1 MSGYFVPALI
11 VLIALIS
18 IGVIITVADNML
30 RIEANQMGADKTSE
44 RFGIFPGMKEI
55 FRPKV
60 AAHAKGLN
68 VHVLKQGHDILL
80 QGAAEE
86 VVDSSKSA
94 KTFAVKPTNFIG
106 LSPIPKVEVEVGDEV
121 KAGDVLF
128 FDKKV
133 PEVKFVAPVSGEV
146 VEINR
151 GEKRRITEVVILG
164 DSDIKY
170 KALTAPA
177 LDSDRQVIVD
187 FLLECGGWAHFTQ
200 RPYDVVPAP
209 GDVPRDIFIS
219 TFDSAPLAPNLSFIV
234 QGREDAFQK
243 GLDVLNTLTDGAV
256 HLGIDARVDASP
268 SAAFTNAQGVKKHY
282 FSGQHPIGNVGVQI
296 HNIAPIAP
304 SHKVWTLDIQSVI
317 TLGKLWTEGKYD
329 VSRKVAVSGAE
340 LASNYYV
347 DTYLGANIE
356 GLISDVTTEE
366 GKKTRFISGDVLSGS
381 KIDANGFLDFKAD
394 QLTAIEEGD
403 DYELFG
409 WLLPLKPRPTV
420 SKTYP
425 NFLFPDYEF
434 KAETNTHGEKRAF
447 VVTGQ
452 YDEVLPM
459 DIHLGYLM
467 KNILIGDYEM
477 MEGLGIHELS
487 EEDVALAEFVCTSK
501 QPLQKILR
509 DGLDYMRSQ
518 G

>member
-1 MSGYFVPALI
+1 MLI
-11 VLIALIS
+11 VLVALIA
-18 IGVIITVADNML
+18 IGAVITVADNML
-30 RIEANQMGADKTSE
+30 KIEANHVGADKTSE
-44 RFGIFPGMKEI
+44 RFGIFPGLKEI

-60 AAHAKGLN
+60 ATHAKDVD
-68 VHVLKQGHDILL
+68 VHVLKEGHDILL
-80 QGAAEE
+80 QGAAGET
-86 VVDSSKSA
+86 VDSTKVA
-94 KTFAVKPTNFIG
+94 KTYAVKPINFVG
-106 LSPIPKVEVEVGDEV
+106 LSPIPKVEVAVGDEV

-128 FDKKV
+128 FDKKM
-133 PEVKFVAPVSGEV
+133 PEIKFVAPVSGEI

-151 GEKRRITEVVILG
+151 GEKRKITEVVILG

-170 KALTAPA
+170 KDLKAPA
-177 LDSDRQVIVD
+177 LDGDRQAIVD
-187 FLLECGGWAHFTQ
+187 FLLECGGWTHITQ
-200 RPYDVVPAP
+200 RPYNVVPAP
-209 GDVPRDIFIS
+209 TDVPRDIFIS
-219 TFDSAPLAPNLSFIV
+219 TFDSAPLAPNLSYIV
-234 QGREDAFQK
+234 QGSEAAFQK
-243 GLDVLNTLTDGAV
+243 GLDVLNTLTEGSV
-256 HLGIDARVDASP
+256 HLGIDARVDGSP
-268 SAAFTNAQGVKKHY
+268 AAAFTNAEGVQKHF

-317 TLGKLWTEGKYD
+317 TLGKLWIDGKYD
-329 VSRKVAVSGAE
+329 ASRKIAITGAE

-356 GLISDVTTEE
+356 GLIPDVTTEE
-366 GKKTRFISGDVLSGS
+366 GKSTRFISGDVLSGS
-381 KIDANGFLDFKAD
+381 KIAANGFLDFHAD
-394 QLTAIEEGD
+394 QLTAIEEGN

-425 NFLFPDYEF
+425 NFLFPDYKF
-434 KAETNTHGEKRAF
+434 KAESNTHGEKRAF